1 MRSSQDMIQ
10 PSILL
15 VDDEAVIL
23 KVLSRE
29 LTAENYSVTAVSS
42 GSEAISALQ
51 ESLYDLVITDLA
63 MEGINGVDILKATRK
78 LAPLT
83 AVIVITGYSDS
94 KSAREAKRL
103 GVDGFLAKPFD
114 IEDLI
119 FSIQTCINKC
129 TLEQV

>member
-1 MRSSQDMIQ
+1 
-10 PSILL
+10 
-15 VDDEAVIL
+15 
-23 KVLSRE
+23 
-29 LTAENYSVTAVSS
+29 
-42 GSEAISALQ
+42 LQ